1 MNKISIII
9 PVYQVEK
16 YIRRCLDSI
25 LSQTY
30 SNLEIILIDDGS
42 RDMSGKICDEYAI
55 KDSRIKVIHQDNA
68 GVSVARNKGLDICT
82 GDYITFVDSD
92 DFLESFMYEKMMEKV
107 IEYNCDVVMCDCVKD
122 DGVIQTPYT
131 HDIRAGFYDY
141 DQLKEE
147 YYPHLLMMENV
158 EYPATISNCLL
169 LFRREMAS
177 NIRYIEGVR
186 YSEDLLFGAQLLYN
200 ANSFYYMKGGYYYHY
215 WINSESASH
224 TFKIDKWKDY
234 KTLFSKSKEFFCND
248 KQFSEQIHIML
259 LFFLHNYAGDILSNK
274 EFNKKQKINY
284 LKSLL
289 NDKDIVNLFKR
300 ISISKLLISTKLK
313 IITYMYKYRIGL
325 FLLIRKYESKY

>member
-16 YIRRCLDSI
+16 YIKRCLDSI
-25 LSQTY
+25 LSQKY

-82 GDYITFVDSD
+82 GDYVTFVDSD
-92 DFLESFMYEKMMEKV
+92 DFLEPLMYEKMMEKV

-122 DGVIQTPYT
+122 DGVTQIPYT
-131 HDIRAGFYDY
+131 HDIRAGFYNY
-141 DQLKEE
+141 NQLKEE

-158 EYPATISNCLL
+158 EYPATISNCLI
-169 LFRREMAS
+169 LFKREVAS
-177 NIRYIEGVR
+177 KIRYIEGVR

-200 ANSFYYMKGGYYYHY
+200 AKSFYYMKGEFYYHY
-215 WINSESASH
+215 WMNNESASH

-234 KTLFSKSKEFFCND
+234 SILYQRIVKFFKDEITKDFSYQTDLVLLFFIYNAVGEIISCDQLDSKSKR
-248 KQFSEQIHIML
+248 KYA
-259 LFFLHNYAGDILSNK
+259 FLI
-274 EFNKKQKINY
+274 
-284 LKSLL
+284 L
-289 NDKDIVNLFKR
+289 NDSLVRNLFKR
-300 ISISKLLISTKLK
+300 LKINKLQIGFKQK
-313 IITYMYKYRIGL
+313 IITYIYKYKLGL
-325 FLLIRKYESKY
+325 GALILRGR